1 MCENSTK
8 VAIEQCLV
16 CHKTIKVFCN
26 DKGTYVAKCP
36 VCNSVMSKR
45 QIRPKKTVIKVVKS

>member
-1 MCENSTK
+1 MCEYSTK

-16 CHKTIKVFCN
+16 CHNTIKVFCN

-45 QIRPKKTVIKVVKS
+45 QKKTKKTVIKVVKS